1 MRRQTTAFVL
11 VICLAASGC
20 ASAPMHAQI
29 AQPQR
34 SGPVEHD
41 RLAEYVQRLPVGSRV
56 RIERTTGR
64 TIHGTLIAAG
74 SGVVVVQRATR
85 IPEPPLSVPLG
96 DVARIE
102 VEERSNLARAIII
115 GTAAGAGAALGVF
128 LLLAAALGD

>member
-34 SGPVEHD
+34 SGPAPD

-64 TIHGTLIAAG
+64 TIHGTLIAAD

>member
-34 SGPVEHD
+34 SGPALD

-56 RIERTTGR
+56 GIERTTGR
-64 TIHGTLIAAG
+64 TIHGTLIAAD